1 MIPRPDFSGTCP
13 GVRPTVMLAAAVVL
27 LSAVR
32 AAPAQTSAGQDA
44 GVRVREA
51 EVALRTGR
59 YQEATSAFRR
69 LVRQGEAYPV
79 ADRGLVRSLAAIG
92 RYEEA
97 EEAARASV
105 AQHAGSAELQRVL
118 GDVLVK
124 RGDLEGA
131 AAAYRAAVGGGASD
145 RLSAELGQAMLLYD
159 RGARDEALRRF
170 EGMPNPTADDL
181 TSVALGLSYLGGRDP
196 DFLRDALRVYDEAI
210 AADPGYQRPRVL
222 LGELFLAKYNS
233 LDAGPMFQDVLQA
246 NPDHADALLGMARRA
261 QFDGSSEALDLVRRS
276 LGTNPNHVAARAFL
290 SRLLLDLGDTRGAEE
305 EAQRALEVNPNS
317 LEALSI
323 LAAAL
328 HVRGDQTG
336 YETVRQRALEIN
348 PRYADLFTTVG
359 EVAVRNHLYRD
370 AVTFGRRAVE
380 QDPFSWS
387 AYGLLGL
394 NLLRT
399 GEVEEGRAVLEAS
412 FAGDP
417 FNPWVKNT
425 LDLLDNL
432 AGFDEVRSDRF
443 RFFMDS
449 GESEILS
456 VYLPGLAEEAFSAL
470 AARYP
475 VPPDTPV
482 RLEVFSRHAD
492 FSVRTV
498 GLAGFGALGVSFGNV
513 LAMDSP
519 SARGPG
525 EFNWGSTLWHE
536 LSHAFTLAATAH
548 RIPRWLTE
556 GLAVYDERLARQGW
570 GSDATPD
577 FLMAYKEDRLRSVA
591 ELNYGFIR
599 PAYPGQII
607 HSYYQAS
614 LVCEMI
620 EEEEGH
626 GAILALLNGY
636 RDGLSSDEVF
646 ARALGTDLESFDR
659 RFRAYLDTRFAVPLA
674 ALSASGNH
682 GARQG
687 AQTGDLAG
695 SSEPAPGDFTG
706 QLAHGIRLFQ
716 AGSPEQARPYL
727 ERAKGLF
734 PSYAGADSP
743 YLVLARLHS
752 EAGDVQDAIGEL
764 EAFTAINE
772 NHYAAL
778 LELAELHESVA
789 DQAAAVHAL
798 ERAIY
803 VWPFEA
809 ELHERLATHAA
820 ELNRPEL
827 EIRER
832 TALLALDPVDRAGA
846 FYQLAM
852 AYYRSGDARAARRTV
867 LRALEIAPNY
877 PEAQDLLLRLRSE
890 RAPGDGGGTR

>member
-1 MIPRPDFSGTCP
+1 
-13 GVRPTVMLAAAVVL
+13 MLAAAVVL

-170 EGMPNPTADDL
+170 EGFTADDL

-449 GESEILS
+449 GESDSTRCAAIAS
-456 VYLPGLAEEAFSAL
+456 ASSWTPG
-470 AARYP
+470 
-475 VPPDTPV
+475 
-482 RLEVFSRHAD
+482 SRR
-492 FSVRTV
+492 SCQ
-498 GLAGFGALGVSFGNV
+498 
-513 LAMDSP
+513 
-519 SARGPG
+519 
-525 EFNWGSTLWHE
+525 STFRVW
-536 LSHAFTLAATAH
+536 
-548 RIPRWLTE
+548 PRK
-556 GLAVYDERLARQGW
+556 RFPR
-570 GSDATPD
+570 SRPATPCHRTRQCD
-577 FLMAYKEDRLRSVA
+577 WR
-591 ELNYGFIR
+591 
-599 PAYPGQII
+599 
-607 HSYYQAS
+607 
-614 LVCEMI
+614 C
-620 EEEEGH
+620 
-626 GAILALLNGY
+626 
-636 RDGLSSDEVF
+636 
-646 ARALGTDLESFDR
+646 
-659 RFRAYLDTRFAVPLA
+659 FRATPISRCGRWGWPGSERWE
-674 ALSASGNH
+674 SASATCWPWTRRRPEGR
-682 GARQG
+682 ASS
-687 AQTGDLAG
+687 TGDPLCG
-695 SSEPAPGDFTG
+695 TSCPTRSRSPRPLTG
-706 QLAHGIRLFQ
+706 F
-716 AGSPEQARPYL
+716 
-727 ERAKGLF
+727 
-734 PSYAGADSP
+734 
-743 YLVLARLHS
+743 
-752 EAGDVQDAIGEL
+752 
-764 EAFTAINE
+764 
-772 NHYAAL
+772 
-778 LELAELHESVA
+778 
-789 DQAAAVHAL
+789 
-798 ERAIY
+798 
-803 VWPFEA
+803 
-809 ELHERLATHAA
+809 
-820 ELNRPEL
+820 
-827 EIRER
+827 
-832 TALLALDPVDRAGA
+832 RAG
-846 FYQLAM
+846 
-852 AYYRSGDARAARRTV
+852 
-867 LRALEIAPNY
+867 
-877 PEAQDLLLRLRSE
+877 
-890 RAPGDGGGTR
+890 